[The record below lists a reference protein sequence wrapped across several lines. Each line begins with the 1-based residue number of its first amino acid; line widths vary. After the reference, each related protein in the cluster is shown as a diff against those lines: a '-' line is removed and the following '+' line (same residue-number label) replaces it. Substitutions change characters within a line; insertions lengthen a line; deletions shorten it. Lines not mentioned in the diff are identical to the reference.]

1 MDKYKIS
8 AVSYLNTLPF
18 MYGLE
23 TEAVIREYAQVSV
36 DYPSVCAQ
44 KVLERKVDIG
54 LVPVVLLYQN
64 PDFKIITNYCIGSD
78 GQVDSVILFSHRPI
92 DQIESIVLDYQ
103 SRTSVNLLRVLAKF
117 YWKINPEWIQG
128 SPEYDKHLEQLD
140 SVLVIGDRAI
150 KLRGS
155 FPYQYD
161 LSQAW
166 KDFTGLPFVFAL
178 WVTNRPLDNGFVQL
192 FNQVLGIGLKNIDQ
206 VLDFYTDKITP
217 IAQYINVKNYL
228 TRSISYELTDAR
240 KEAIDLFFSYLQRL

>member
-36 DYPSVCAQ
+36 DYPSLCAQ
-44 KVLERKVDIG
+44 KVLERKADIG

-64 PDFKIITNYCIGSD
+64 PGLQTITNYCIGAD
-78 GQVDSVILFSHRPI
+78 GRVDSVILFSHKPV

-178 WVTNRPLDNGFVQL
+178 WVANRPLDNGFVQL
-192 FNQVLGIGLKNIDQ
+192 FNHVLGIGLENIDQ
-206 VLDFYTDKITP
+206 VLDFYQEKLKP
-217 IAQYINVKNYL
+217 ISKYINVKHYL
-228 TRSISYELTDAR
+228 TRSISYGLTGAK
-240 KEAIDLFFSYLQRL
+240 KEAIQLFFSYLKKL